1 MRARLVAA
9 ALPLLRLA
17 TLTGCGGDDTARPTL
32 SDTEHTATDVAF
44 AGDMLQ
50 HHAQAL
56 AMVDLTLGR
65 DLDPEV
71 LALAEQV
78 RDAQAPEIEQLTDW
92 LVSWDEPVPA
102 TVRDHSL
109 AGHGDQSPSEAMAE
123 LEETHGDDHGEG
135 HDTGSMPG
143 MLTSDDLASLEE
155 ADDETF
161 GVLWLEL
168 MIAHHEGAVEM
179 ARAQQ
184 AEGTFRPAVE
194 LAEDIERSQTVEIE
208 TMRGLLG

>member
-1 MRARLVAA
+1 MRALLLAA
-9 ALPLLRLA
+9 ALPLLLIA
-17 TLTGCGGDDTARPTL
+17 AMTGCGTDETTRPVL
-32 SDTEHTATDVAF
+32 SDTEHSATDVAF

-65 DLDPEV
+65 DLAPEV
-71 LALAEQV
+71 VALAEQI

-109 AGHGDQSPSEAMAE
+109 AGHGDHSPSEAMAE
-123 LEETHGDDHGEG
+123 LEGTDGDEHGGDH
-135 HDTGSMPG
+135 GSMPG
-143 MLTSDDLASLEE
+143 MLTSAELASLED
-155 ADDETF
+155 ADDEAF
-161 GVLWLEL
+161 GPLWLEL

-184 AEGTFRPAVE
+184 ATGTFRPAVE
-194 LAEDIERSQTVEIE
+194 LAEEIEASQTVEIE
-208 TMRGLLG
+208 TMRGLLD

>member
-1 MRARLVAA
+1 MRPFLLA
-9 ALPLLRLA
+9 ALLPWLLIA
-17 TLTGCGGDDTARPTL
+17 MTGCGGDDTARPVL
-32 SDTEHTATDVAF
+32 SDTEHSATDVAF

-71 LALAEQV
+71 ATLAEQI

-123 LEETHGDDHGEG
+123 LEETDGDHGG
-135 HDTGSMPG
+135 DHGSMPG
-143 MLTSDDLASLEE
+143 MLTSDDLATLEE
-155 ADDETF
+155 ADDEAF

-179 ARAQQ
+179 AQAQQ
-184 AEGTFRPAVE
+184 AAGTFRPVVE
-194 LAEDIERSQTVEIE
+194 LAEEIERSQTVEIE

>member
-1 MRARLVAA
+1 MRALLLAA
-9 ALPLLRLA
+9 ALPLLLIA
-17 TLTGCGGDDTARPTL
+17 ALTGCGTDETTRPVL
-32 SDTEHTATDVAF
+32 SDTEHSATDVAF

-65 DLDPEV
+65 DLAPEV
-71 LALAEQV
+71 VALAEQI

-109 AGHGDQSPSEAMAE
+109 AGHGDHSPSEAMAE
-123 LEETHGDDHGEG
+123 LEGTDGDEHGGDH
-135 HDTGSMPG
+135 GSMPG
-143 MLTSDDLASLEE
+143 MLTSAELASLED
-155 ADDETF
+155 ADDEAF
-161 GVLWLEL
+161 GPLWLEL

-179 ARAQQ
+179 AQTQQ
-184 AEGTFRPAVE
+184 ATGTFRPAVE
-194 LAEDIERSQTVEIE
+194 LAEEIEASQTVEIE
-208 TMRGLLG
+208 TMRGLLD

>member
-1 MRARLVAA
+1 MRALLIATV
-9 ALPLLRLA
+9 LPLLLLA
-17 TLTGCGGDDTARPTL
+17 SLTACGDDDAARPAL
-32 SDTEHTATDVAF
+32 SDTEHTAQDVAF
-44 AGDMLQ
+44 AGEMLQ

-71 LALAEQV
+71 LALAEQI
-78 RDAQAPEIEQLTDW
+78 RDGQAPEIEQLSDW

-109 AGHGDQSPSEAMAE
+109 AGHGDRSPSEAMAE
-123 LEETHGDDHGEG
+123 LEESHGDG
-135 HDTGSMPG
+135 HDGGHGSMPG
-143 MLTSDDLASLEE
+143 MLTSAELASLEG
-155 ADDETF
+155 ADDEAF
-161 GVLWLEL
+161 GTLWLEL

-179 ARAQQ
+179 AQAQQ
-184 AEGTFRPAVE
+184 ATGTFRPAVE
-194 LAEDIERSQTVEIE
+194 LAEEIEASQTVEIE

>member
-1 MRARLVAA
+1 MRALLVATV
-9 ALPLLRLA
+9 LPLLLLT
-17 TLTGCGGDDTARPTL
+17 TLTACGDDATPQVL
-32 SDTEHTATDVAF
+32 SDTEHSAQDVAF
-44 AGDMLQ
+44 AGEMLQ

-65 DLDPEV
+65 DLDPEL
-71 LALAEQV
+71 LALAEQI
-78 RDAQAPEIEQLTDW
+78 RDAQAPEIEQLSDW

-109 AGHGDQSPSEAMAE
+109 AGHGDHSPSEAMAE
-123 LEETHGDDHGEG
+123 LEDRAGHEG

-143 MLTSDDLASLEE
+143 MLTSAQLASLEE
-155 ADDETF
+155 ASDQEFTA
-161 GVLWLEL
+161 LWLEL

-184 AEGTFRPAVE
+184 ATGTFRPAVE
-194 LAEDIERSQTVEIE
+194 LAEQIEESQTVEIE
-208 TMRGLLG
+208 AMRGLLG